1 MPTQIVNIRRYA
13 LITTLA
19 WTLAIVCSFAWFYY
33 QQDRNLIDIARAE
46 ARVAFEKDT
55 LYRRWAAA
63 RGGMYVPVD
72 ATTSPN
78 PDLAHIPERDIVT
91 PSGRALTL
99 MNPAYMTRQVF
110 ELAGKE
116 KSMVRG
122 HITSLNPIR
131 PGNAPDPWEARAMAG
146 FERGSR
152 EASELVNIDGQR
164 FMRLMRPF
172 ITEQACLKCHASQG
186 YKIGDLR
193 GGISVS
199 VPMAVYSG
207 YTNRLVAGTGL
218 AHGLIWLLGVG
229 MIALGRRTLSKSA
242 LLLEQ
247 SEERYRTVADYTADW
262 EYWVAPD
269 GSFRY
274 VSPSC
279 ESVCGYS
286 QDEFYRDPELLTR
299 IVHPKDLPLFSEH
312 LGEGEV
318 CGAQFDFRI
327 ITRDGQTRWIAH
339 SCRTVFGR
347 DGQVNGRRA
356 GNRDI
361 TKRVLM
367 EQRLHEQALMLEQ
380 EIAERQ
386 VAQENL
392 QEQSV
397 ILEEEIEIRR
407 QAEEAGRLSEEKFSK
422 AFQLAPLIMT
432 ITAVDGKFLE
442 VNNRFSE
449 LTGFSRQ
456 ESLGRTA
463 VELGLISEKDR
474 GQINS
479 SVWREERISESVLPL
494 RTKDGRPLVC
504 EYHGE
509 IITVGEQRCLLSIA
523 LDVSE
528 QKKLEEQLRHSQKL
542 EAVGELAGGIA
553 HDFNNIL
560 TVILGYGNMMEMAM
574 KKDDPLKEK
583 LDQILAASEKAA
595 QLTRALLAF
604 SRKQVMNPKVTN
616 LNDIVQGVQK
626 FLVRIIGENIQ
637 LKSIFNEAELTVNA
651 DKGQVEQVLINL
663 ITNARDAMPTGGV
676 LTVET
681 RTVELDELDSP
692 ERGCVAPGRYALVS
706 VSDTG
711 CGIDEETR
719 KRIFEPFFTTKETGK
734 GTGLGMAIVHGI
746 VSQHNGFITV
756 DSAPGRG
763 TSFLIYFPLVAK
775 EAADAQGAVAEEP
788 LRGGSEAILL
798 AEDEASVRTFIAS
811 VLGQYGYRVIL
822 ARDGDEAVEQYL
834 ANRDLIRLCIMDMI
848 MPGKS
853 GKEAFD
859 EIRELAPGA
868 GALFL
873 SGYTAE
879 IIRSQGDLAQGAELL
894 MKPIN
899 PLMLLR
905 KVRQMLD
912 SGPADL
918 KSDKV

>member
-1 MPTQIVNIRRYA
+1 MPTQIVNIQRYA
-13 LITTLA
+13 LITALA

-33 QQDRNLIDIARAE
+33 QQDRNLLDIARAE
-46 ARVAFEKDT
+46 ARVAYEKDT

-72 ATTSPN
+72 AATSPN

-110 ELAGKE
+110 ELADRE
-116 KSMVRG
+116 RALVRG
-122 HITSLNPIR
+122 HITSLKPIR
-131 PGNAPDPWEARAMAG
+131 PANAPDPWEARAMTA
-146 FERGSR
+146 FEHGSR
-152 EASELVNIDGQR
+152 EASDLVEIGGKR
-164 FMRLMRPF
+164 YMRLMRPF
-172 ITEQACLKCHASQG
+172 MTEQACLKCHASQG
-186 YKIGDLR
+186 YQVGDLR
-193 GGISVS
+193 GGISIS
-199 VPMAVYSG
+199 VPMAVFSG
-207 YTNRLVAGTGL
+207 YTNKLVAGTGA

-229 MIALGRRTLSKSA
+229 MIGLGRRTLSKSA

-279 ESVCGYS
+279 EEVCGYS
-286 QDEFYRDPELLTR
+286 QGEFYRDPELLLK
-299 IVHPKDLPLFSEH
+299 IVHPKDVPLFSDH
-312 LGEGEV
+312 QDDGQLCSV
-318 CGAQFDFRI
+318 QFDFRI
-327 ITRDGQTRWIAH
+327 ITRSGQTRWIAH

-347 DGQVNGRRA
+347 DGHPNGRRA

-361 TKRVLM
+361 TNRVLM
-367 EQRLHEQALMLEQ
+367 EQRLHEQALLLEQ

-432 ITAVDGKFLE
+432 ITAGDGTFLE

-463 VELGLISEKDR
+463 VDLGLITEKDR
-474 GQINS
+474 GLIS
-479 SVWREERISESVLPL
+479 GVVWREDRISVTVLPL
-494 RTKDGRPLVC
+494 STKDGRPLVC

-509 IITVGEQRCLLSIA
+509 IITVGEQQCLLSIA

-560 TVILGYGNMMEMAM
+560 TVILGYGSMMELAM

-604 SRKQVMNPKVTN
+604 SRKQVMNPKVGN

-637 LKSIFNEAELTVNA
+637 LKCIFNDAELIVNA
-651 DKGQVEQVLINL
+651 DQGQLEQVLINL
-663 ITNARDAMPTGGV
+663 ITNARDAMPAGGV
-676 LTVET
+676 LTLES
-681 RTVELDELDSP
+681 RTVDQDEVNGQVQ
-692 ERGCVAPGRYALVS
+692 GCAAAGSYALVS
-706 VSDTG
+706 VTDTG
-711 CGIDEETR
+711 SGISEEIR

-746 VSQHNGFITV
+746 VSQHNGFIAV
-756 DSAPGRG
+756 DSVPGQG
-763 TSFLIYFPLVAK
+763 TTFRIYLPLVAK
-775 EAADAQGAVAEEP
+775 EAAGDPDAALEEP
-788 LRGGSEAILL
+788 LRGGSEAVLV
-798 AEDEASVRTFIAS
+798 AEDELAVRTFMAS
-811 VLGQYGYRVIL
+811 VLSQYGYRVIL
-822 ARDGDEAVEQYL
+822 ARDGEEAVQQYL
-834 ANRDLIRLCIMDMI
+834 ANRDQIRLCIMDMI

-859 EIRELAPGA
+859 EIRRLDPGA
-868 GALFL
+868 AALFL

-879 IIRSQGDLAQGAELL
+879 IIRSQGDLGPGAELL

-912 SGPADL
+912 CRSAGCA
-918 KSDKV
+918 